1 MQLQFNIIPFLA
13 RENPVSFSFFK
24 QKKDESFRPL
34 RKSEYP
40 RELWVS
46 HEHELQNIQNLYCN
60 FSDLEENSDFNSNV
74 DLNNSSRFA
83 LHYFRHILQ
92 NYFLSLD
99 NVVVSPNFI
108 NDIEILLPAK
118 IQNNEQYTL
127 YYCFTIKLQ
136 CARISE
142 YFEMVVSYDGVTHQY
157 NKPVSELGNI
167 DAKHIST
174 VILDKQTY
182 NYHWQNSIVNYRLDE
197 SYPIISKPL
206 QKILNLSFDDK
217 PTENKYIRTKRMIQ
231 GFCQNYIFTEAFKNL
246 FKLVS
251 SDLYILPTEKVQSLP
266 DSANDLLFSDYYAK
280 PKIDKSPLYGFKR
293 IGPYKTANI
302 KANNLKIFFIYQ
314 SSTGKEA
321 RDYYYNALLNG
332 ALPDTFVNE
341 SGQVINY
348 QKIKPLSKAIRQH
361 FSTDDNSDITFSDLD
376 NALVEVKTQL
386 QSKQFLNG
394 YTYLA
399 IYVSP
404 INKDSRDDT
413 NYQIVYAGIKEL
425 LISKGATVQGIFE
438 NRYLEDS
445 LQYQFTNIQTAI
457 LAKIG
462 GTPWILK
469 TTNQNNLIIGVGAF
483 YSMRKGKRYI
493 GSAFRFDGGGVF
505 HEFSCFHES
514 DHEALISKI
523 RDALRD
529 YIQKNEGN
537 NPSRIVI
544 HFYKKMSKDDWK
556 PILEMLNNLKYE
568 IPIIVATIFK
578 TETKDIVAFDNSCT
592 DLMPL
597 SGTYTKV
604 DQNTFLLYNNS
615 KYNQESW
622 NKSNERKTYSFP
634 IKIKLDSRNSDALK
648 DEEIIED
655 TITQIY
661 QLSRM
666 YWKSV
671 DQQNIPITVKYPEM
685 IAQIVPFF
693 QDENIPNPQFGCRNL
708 WFL

>member
-13 RENPVSFSFFK
+13 PVNPVPFSFFK
-24 QKKDESFRPL
+24 QKKDDSFCPL
-34 RKSEYP
+34 RKGEYP
-40 RELWVS
+40 RELWNN
-46 HEHELQNIQNLYCN
+46 HEQELKNIQNLYCN
-60 FSDLEENSDFNSNV
+60 FSDKEQNPDYTTNV
-74 DLNNSSRFA
+74 DLNDSTRFA
-83 LHYFRHILQ
+83 LHYFRNILQ
-92 NYFLSLD
+92 RYFSSLD
-99 NVVVSPNFI
+99 NIVVSPNFI

-118 IQNNEQYTL
+118 IQNSEEYTL

-157 NKPVSELGNI
+157 NKPISELGNI
-167 DAKHIST
+167 DAELIGT
-174 VILDKQTY
+174 VILDRKTY
-182 NYHWQNSIVNYRLDE
+182 RYHSDNDIVNYRLDE
-197 SYPIISKPL
+197 TYPIISAQLK
-206 QKILNLSFDDK
+206 KIFNLSYGDK
-217 PTENKYIRTKRMIQ
+217 PTGNKYVRTQKMIQ
-231 GFCQNYIFTEAFKNL
+231 GFCQSHIFTDEFKSL
-246 FKLVS
+246 FKLV
-251 SDLYILPTEKVQSLP
+251 DTKLYILPEAKLKSLP
-266 DSANDLLFSDYYAK
+266 DDANDLLFRDYRGNSQ
-280 PKIDKSPLYGFKR
+280 INKSPLYGFKK

-302 KANNLKIFFIYQ
+302 KNNNLKIFFIYQ
-314 SSTGKEA
+314 EKTGKVA
-321 RDYYYNALLNG
+321 RDYYCDALLKG
-332 ALPDTFVNE
+332 ALPATFENE
-341 SGQVINY
+341 NGQIINY
-348 QKIKPLSKAIRQH
+348 NKIKPLSKAIRQH
-361 FSTDDNSDITFSDLD
+361 FSTDDNGDIIFSNLD
-376 NALVEVKTQL
+376 NALVEVKQQL
-386 QSKQFLNG
+386 QSKQFQNG
-394 YTYLA
+394 YTYLG

-404 INKDSRDDT
+404 INKDSRDDE

-438 NRYLEDS
+438 DRYLEDS

-462 GTPWILK
+462 GTPWILNS
-469 TTNQNNLIIGVGAF
+469 TNQNNLIIGVGAF
-483 YSMRKGKRYI
+483 YSVRKGKRYI
-493 GSAFRFDGGGVF
+493 GSAFRFDGDGVF

-514 DHEALISKI
+514 EHETLIFKI

-537 NPSRIVI
+537 KPSKIII

-556 PILEMLNNLKYE
+556 PILRMLNGLKYE

-578 TETKDIVAFDNSCT
+578 TESKDIVAFDNNCA

-597 SGTYTKV
+597 SGTYIEI
-604 DQNTFLLYNNS
+604 DDNTFLLYNNA
-615 KYNQESW
+615 KHKQESW
-622 NKSNERKTYSFP
+622 DKSTDRKTYHFP
-634 IKIKLDSRNSDALK
+634 IKIKLDSRNSKALK
-648 DEEIIED
+648 DEEIVKD

-671 DQQNIPITVKYPEM
+671 DQQNIPITVIYPEM

-693 QDENIPNPQFGCRNL
+693 QDENIPNPQFGCRNP